1 MNVPAFLIAA
11 ALGAAFLAVEYHWYY
26 QPDLFNPDV
35 VLSAFSTE
43 HAKARAAVRH
53 VLIDPDSAQ
62 FSALRSV
69 EADAARYVC
78 GAVKAR
84 DKSAKFVDAAF
95 VYTVAIDFARIDDD
109 GRITNQRS
117 GFRSCPAEADK
128 VAQQKPASSSAVVS
142 IAKTVQKLQADTSAA
157 SVLTTLAPSAG
168 GQSSGG
174 PMEQQIR
181 ELAAKTVPPGSA
193 NGGPAGP
200 AATRGDGKESERRAD
215 QPPAA
220 WPTFPPDHP
229 LGKPTR
235 KRTPSEALAL
245 AKDVAERWEHA
256 TSAGD
261 ATMRPSSDEIKEACR
276 ALLTID
282 PKDSEYQRA
291 WAAFSQLRK
300 MDSDIAMN

>member
-11 ALGAAFLAVEYHWYY
+11 ALGAAFLGVEYQWYY
-26 QPDLFNPDV
+26 QPDMFNSDV
-35 VLSAFSTE
+35 VLSAFSSE

-53 VLIDPDSAQ
+53 ALIDPDSAK

-84 DKSAKFVDAAF
+84 DKSAQFVDAAF
-95 VYTVAIDFARIDDD
+95 VYTVAIDFARVDDD

-117 GFRSCPAEADK
+117 GFRSCPAEIDK
-128 VAQQKPASSSAVVS
+128 VAQQKPASSPGVLS

-174 PMEQQIR
+174 TMEQQIR
-181 ELAAKTVPPGSA
+181 ELAAKTGPSDSA
-193 NGGPAGP
+193 NGGQSGP
-200 AATRGDGKESERRAD
+200 TVARGDGKESERRAD
-215 QPPAA
+215 QPPVA

-229 LGKPTR
+229 LGKSTR
-235 KRTPSEALAL
+235 KRTPSEALAM
-245 AKDVAERWEHA
+245 AKDVAERWERA
-256 TSAGD
+256 KSSGD
-261 ATMRPSSDEIKEACR
+261 VTMRPSSDEIKEACR

-282 PKDSEYQRA
+282 PKDSEYQKA

-300 MDSDIAMN
+300 MDSDIAMK